1 MPVEIR
7 VVQTETDQ
15 PQPALSDED
24 RAIIPK
30 GLPERADFEA
40 FLLDF
45 QQNRED
51 RPLPGWYYKAQLY
64 SLMSTAIRNNPF
76 KNP

>member
-1 MPVEIR
+1 MTRILLEISRDKDLELLLALLKRLEIR
-7 VVQTETDQ
+7 VVQTETNQ

-24 RAIIPK
+24 RAIILK

-51 RPLPGWYYKAQLY
+51 RPLPD
-64 SLMSTAIRNNPF
+64 R
-76 KNP
+76 